1 VHQTQLPPILLFV
14 GTKIFYNFAKKCQTC
29 IMSDEDLKK
38 DAKRLKMIPSI
49 IKNGNHNLES
59 LTNEVNKKLLHD
71 NLESVVERT
80 IVRDLKKLKLRGY
93 TIQSKKGYENKNYY
107 VIESEEDNLVL
118 SENEIKTLPIMM
130 GLINTEEN
138 LSSINWLKKTLKSE
152 FNFTSKELDPSPY
165 FVKKMPSID
174 LKEKLM
180 LLTAEIIEY
189 IKKGQAIYFEYF
201 NSKQNKSKY
210 VAPLQVRYYDGRYY
224 LLGTEIDEI
233 NDYNPKSLLTTF
245 SIDNIVDLSV
255 VPAIKEESHNHGDF
269 IFFDYKK
276 LYKESHLEI
285 LLKNS
290 FGIIYNSI
298 LDRNKIKK
306 YRFKFTNWAI
316 SYVENKI
323 FHPSQRVVEKTN
335 DYIIIELTLW
345 EIMDNYI
352 YKSQGIEVWDNKEVD
367 FFVGRFGDKCERL
380 N

>member
-1 VHQTQLPPILLFV
+1 MR
-14 GTKIFYNFAKKCQTC
+14 NFAKKCHTC
-29 IMSDEDLKK
+29 NMNKSDLKK
-38 DAKRLKMIPSI
+38 DAIRLKMIPSI
-49 IKNGNHNLES
+49 IKNNTANLPD
-59 LTNEVNKKLLHD
+59 LTELVNIELAKDNE
-71 NLESVVERT
+71 ESVSERT
-80 IVRDLKKLKLRGY
+80 ISRDIEKLKLRGY
-93 TIQSKKGYENKNYY
+93 SINSVKIKNKSYY
-107 VIESEEDNLVL
+107 VIESEDDDLDL

-130 GLINTEEN
+130 GLINTEDN

-165 FVKKMPSID
+165 FVKTMPSID

-189 IKKGQAIYFEYF
+189 IKKGQAIYFDYF

-224 LLGTEIDEI
+224 LLGTEIYED
-233 NDYNPKSLLTTF
+233 NDYKPKSLLTTY
-245 SIDNIVDLSV
+245 SIDNIVNLSV
-255 VPAIKEESHNHGDF
+255 VPAIKEEPHNHGDH

-298 LDRNKIKK
+298 LDRNRIKK

-352 YKSQGIEVWDNKEVD
+352 YKSQGIEFWDNKEVD

-380 N
+380 D

>member
-1 VHQTQLPPILLFV
+1 MEQF
-14 GTKIFYNFAKKCQTC
+14 KKQA
-29 IMSDEDLKK
+29 I
-38 DAKRLKMIPSI
+38 RLKIIPSI
-49 IKNGNHNLES
+49 IKNNSANLHE
-59 LTNEVNKKLLHD
+59 LTKLINEKLIQD
-71 NLESVVERT
+71 TEPVSERT
-80 IVRDLKKLKLRGY
+80 IYRDIKMLKSIGY
-93 TIQSKKGYENKNYY
+93 SIKSKKGYENRNYY
-107 VIESEEDNLVL
+107 IIESEDDNLNFLTENQIKTIPILMGLLNTEDNL
-118 SENEIKTLPIMM
+118 SIIK
-130 GLINTEEN
+130 
-138 LSSINWLKKTLKSE
+138 WLKETLKVDY
-152 FNFTSKELDPSPY
+152 NFSLQELDPSPY
-165 FVKKMPSID
+165 FVKTNPSINF
-174 LKEKLM
+174 KEGLM
-180 LLTAEIIEY
+180 VLTAEIIEY

-201 NSKQNKSKY
+201 QQNRSKY

-224 LLGTEIDEI
+224 LLGTEIDEN
-233 NDYNPKSLLTTF
+233 NDYKPKSLLTTY
-245 SIDNIVDLSV
+245 SIDNILNLSI
-255 VPAIKEESHNHGDF
+255 VPAIKEEPHNHGDH

-276 LYKESHLEI
+276 LYIESHLEI

-298 LDRNKIKK
+298 IKRNRIKK

-352 YKSQGIEVWDNKEVD
+352 YKSQGTEVWDNKEVD

>member
-1 VHQTQLPPILLFV
+1 
-14 GTKIFYNFAKKCQTC
+14 
-29 IMSDEDLKK
+29 MSDLKNE
-38 DAKRLKMIPSI
+38 AIRLKIIPSI
-49 IKNGNHNLES
+49 IKNNQVNLKG
-59 LTNEVNKKLLHD
+59 LTKLVNEKLIHDNKKGV
-71 NLESVVERT
+71 SERT
-80 IVRDLKKLKLRGY
+80 IARDIIVLKSKGY
-93 TIQSKKGYENKNYY
+93 EILSKKGFENKNYY
-107 VIESEEDNLVL
+107 NIESEDDDLDFL

-152 FNFTSKELDPSPY
+152 FNFTFKDLDPSPY
-165 FVKKMPSID
+165 FIKTNPSINF
-174 LKEKLM
+174 KEDLM
-180 LLTAEIIEY
+180 LLTAEIIEF
-189 IKKGQAIYFEYF
+189 IKKEQSIYFEYF

-224 LLGTEIDEI
+224 LLGTEIDEN
-233 NDYNPKSLLTTF
+233 NDYNPKSLLTTY
-245 SIDNIVDLSV
+245 SIDNIVNLSV
-255 VPAIKEESHNHGDF
+255 VPAIKEEPHNHGEH

-298 LDRNKIKK
+298 INRNRIKK

-345 EIMDNYI
+345 EIMDNI
-352 YKSQGIEVWDNKEVD
+352 KLNNEGIEFWDNKEVD

>member
-1 VHQTQLPPILLFV
+1 
-14 GTKIFYNFAKKCQTC
+14 
-29 IMSDEDLKK
+29 MSDLKNE
-38 DAKRLKMIPSI
+38 AIRLKIIPSI
-49 IKNGNHNLES
+49 IKNNQVNLRG
-59 LTNEVNKKLLHD
+59 LTKLVNEKLIHD
-71 NLESVVERT
+71 NQKGVSERT
-80 IVRDLKKLKLRGY
+80 IARDIIALKSKGY
-93 TIQSKKGYENKNYY
+93 EILSKKGYENKNYY
-107 VIESEEDNLVL
+107 VIESEEDNSDL
-118 SENEIKTLPIMM
+118 SENEIKTLPILM
-130 GLINTEEN
+130 GLLKTEEN
-138 LSSINWLKKTLKSE
+138 LSITKWLKDKLKND
-152 FNFTSKELDPSPY
+152 FNFSLKEFDPSPY
-165 FVKKMPSID
+165 FVKTNPSINF
-174 LKEKLM
+174 KEDLM
-180 LLTAEIIEY
+180 LLTTEIIEY
-189 IKKGQAIYFEYF
+189 IKKGQAIYFNYLNF
-201 NSKQNKSKY
+201 KQNKSKY

-298 LDRNKIKK
+298 LERNKIKK

-323 FHPSQRVVEKTN
+323 FHASQRVVEKTN

-380 N
+380 D